1 MNTLIVKRK
10 MLAHLEM
17 TRPYTLC
24 HSGLL
29 AVAGAEVAS
38 HGQIALWRV
47 ALAALVALCGWE
59 AGLYAGDYFD
69 RDLDAQSKPMRAIPS
84 GRVSPREAWNVMV
97 ALILIGYAA
106 ALCLGVINL
115 IVAMGTTVLGIA
127 YSKTFKTQALLG
139 NFDRGILG
147 VCAVAFGAAASG
159 SIAWPALF
167 LLMAMVFCHDS
178 STNLVG
184 AMRDMVGDA
193 AAGYRTVPVVYGMG
207 RAVDIACGLALAS
220 EICGGL
226 ILARIGP
233 SVLALFFFLGA
244 ILIACMAYVPLA
256 RAHAHVS
263 RLLAL
268 SAHKLLVYER
278 LTLLCAFIALFLPVL
293 VVLLIFAGA
302 LVITAISQN
311 LLRDRYENSLPL
323 TGALKRENWK
333 QPIVE

>member
-1 MNTLIVKRK
+1 MNALMVRRK
-10 MLAHLEM
+10 ALAHLEM

-38 HGQIALWRV
+38 HGQTAAWRV
-47 ALAALVALCGWE
+47 VLAALVALCGWE

-97 ALILIGYAA
+97 ALILLGYAA

-115 IVAMGTTVLGIA
+115 AVAIGTTVLGIA
-127 YSKTFKTQALLG
+127 YSKTFKAQALLG

-147 VCAVAFGAAASG
+147 ICAVAFGAAAG
-159 SIAWPALF
+159 ASIAWPALL

-184 AMRDMVGDA
+184 AMRDMAGDA
-193 AAGYRTVPVVYGMG
+193 LAGYRTVPVVYGMG

-220 EICGGL
+220 AVCGGL
-226 ILARIGP
+226 ILALIGP
-233 SVLALFFFLGA
+233 GVFALLFFLGA
-244 ILIACMAYVPLA
+244 MLLDLMAYLPLA
-256 RAHAHVS
+256 RAHTRVS
-263 RLLAL
+263 RPLAL

-278 LTLLCAFIALFLPVL
+278 LVLLCAFIALFLPAPA
-293 VVLLIFAGA
+293 VLLLFAGTLA
-302 LVITAISQN
+302 VTAVSQN
-311 LLRDRYENSLPL
+311 LLRDRYEYPMSL
-323 TGALKRENWK
+323 TGALEREK
-333 QPIVE
+333 QE